1 MTSFST
7 ATTIFAVAMTV
18 IAFISLPAVEA
29 QASTSCVSKLVPCFG
44 ALNTTTKPSKDC
56 CDSIKEAVEK
66 ELSCLCNIYNTPGLL
81 SQFNVNASQ
90 ALNLSRRCDVD
101 TDLSSCSGNF
111 NFSTDLWLYKISCFE
126 VGMDLLVPMK
136 NLDFLML
143 SFLDFLDVEFLFEF
157 WLKFDKSW

>member
-1 MTSFST
+1 MASFST
-7 ATTIFAVAMTV
+7 ATMIFAAAMTV

-101 TDLSSCSGNF
+101 TDLTSCSASGTPSPKASLPPPGGNKEKDVGAG
-111 NFSTDLWLYKISCFE
+111 NKLAGYGVTVILSLVSTIF
-126 VGMDLLVPMK
+126 
-136 NLDFLML
+136 F
-143 SFLDFLDVEFLFEF
+143 
-157 WLKFDKSW
+157 

>member
-7 ATTIFAVAMTV
+7 STMIFAAAMTA

-29 QASTSCVSKLVPCFG
+29 QASTSCVSKLVPCFS

-101 TDLSSCSGNF
+101 TDLTSCSASGTPSPKASLSPPGNKDKDVGAG
-111 NFSTDLWLYKISCFE
+111 NKLAGYGITTVILSLVSTIIF
-126 VGMDLLVPMK
+126 
-136 NLDFLML
+136 F
-143 SFLDFLDVEFLFEF
+143 
-157 WLKFDKSW
+157 